1 MAKSAGKRHARAKN
15 TRPHLV
21 FVSHSTYDKWIAKV
35 LCEKLESISVGAE
48 TFRDDRDIDGGTSI
62 PETIKAKIRQ
72 CSELLVLLTPESIHR
87 DWIKLEIGMAEILD
101 KRIIPVLYHVE
112 PESILGILRERRAFR
127 LDEFDDYLREVRK
140 RVRGL

>member
-1 MAKSAGKRHARAKN
+1 
-15 TRPHLV
+15 V
-21 FVSHSTYDKWIAKV
+21 
-35 LCEKLESISVGAE
+35 SVGAE
-48 TFRDDRDIDGGTSI
+48 TFRDDRDIDGGASI

-112 PESILGILRERRAFR
+112 PENILSILRERRAFR
-127 LDEFDDYLREVRK
+127 LDEFDDYLRDVRK
-140 RVRGL
+140 RVRDL

>member
-1 MAKSAGKRHARAKN
+1 M
-15 TRPHLV
+15 